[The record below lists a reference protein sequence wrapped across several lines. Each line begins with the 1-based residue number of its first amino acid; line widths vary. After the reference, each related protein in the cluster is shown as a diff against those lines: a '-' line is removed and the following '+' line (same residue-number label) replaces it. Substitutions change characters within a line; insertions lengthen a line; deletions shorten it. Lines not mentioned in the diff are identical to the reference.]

1 MELGKAI
8 DADWRD
14 FEVCGGVRVRCY
26 VSEPGDRGDARPL
39 LLLHS
44 INAAPSA
51 MEMRPLFQQ
60 WAGSRPVYAP
70 DLPGFGHSQRGALPY
85 SPDFYAEAIN
95 DLLSQIEGEPPDVV
109 ALSLTSEFL
118 VRAVSESGRPVHS
131 LVLISPTGLGSREP
145 PGPEAGERIL
155 KILKVGWLSRGLWRA
170 LVSAPSIRYFLGQA
184 FYGKAPDA
192 LVNYAQQTARQ
203 PDATDAP
210 FAFLTM
216 QLFTREALEGLYAN
230 LSCPTLVLYDEDPNI
245 DFDRLPDLT
254 ARSHWVTARRIVP
267 TRGLPQWE
275 RPEETVQALTEF
287 WQQLTQ

>member
-14 FEVCGGVRVRCY
+14 FQVCGGVRVRCY
-26 VSEPGDRGDARPL
+26 VSQPGDCADARPL

-85 SPDFYAEAIN
+85 SPEFYAEVIT
-95 DLLSQIEGEPPDVV
+95 DLLSQIEGVPPDVV
-109 ALSLTSEFL
+109 ALSLSSEFL
-118 VRAVSESGRPVHS
+118 VRAVCQSGRPVHS

-145 PGPEAGERIL
+145 PGPESGERIR
-155 KILKVGWLSRGLWRA
+155 KILKAGWLSRGLWRA
-170 LVSAPSIRYFLGQA
+170 LVSPPSIRYFLGQA

-192 LVNYAQQTARQ
+192 LVSYAQQTARQ

-216 QLFTREALEGLYAN
+216 QLFTRQALENLYAK
-230 LSCPTLVLYDEDPNI
+230 LSCPTLILYDEDPNI
-245 DFDRLPDLT
+245 GFDKLPDLT
-254 ARSHWVTARRIVP
+254 TQSHWVTSRRIVP

-275 RPEETVQALTEF
+275 RPEETAQALTEF